1 MSWAISSFIEVSS
14 AKELMTTSSTEARL
28 RAIYN
33 TAIDEVH
40 EQQANSFAA
49 SFLMPERLLRRWV
62 SENPDEPLK
71 KTASAF
77 QVSPSAMRWRLKTL
91 DLYRQELDLDR

>member
-1 MSWAISSFIEVSS
+1 
-14 AKELMTTSSTEARL
+14 
-28 RAIYN
+28 
-33 TAIDEVH
+33 
-40 EQQANSFAA
+40 
-49 SFLMPERLLRRWV
+49 MPERLLRWWV